1 MLKRLSPA
9 GLKGTIMSDLPFAVS
24 AEAAAH
30 IEKKVRLTGT
40 MPELA
45 GLVPALG
52 FAFNSRSKDQAG
64 RVVEWCPVGFFDIGW
79 YRPEHV
85 AGPKFREVELSGLKF
100 FATSDALERLAGKQL
115 VLEWVEVGYPTP
127 ADKKVQLL
135 RPA

>member
-1 MLKRLSPA
+1 
-9 GLKGTIMSDLPFAVS
+9 
-24 AEAAAH
+24 
-30 IEKKVRLTGT
+30 

-79 YRPEHV
+79 YRPEQV
-85 AGPKFREVELSGLKF
+85 ASPRFIEVELSGVKF
-100 FATSDALERLAGKQL
+100 FATSDALGRLARKQL

-135 RPA
+135 RSRRLCDGRNLDTPRWLNSAIFGA